1 MCFGR
6 ILNIIKHI
14 YFTLITN
21 LSLFFQHVTYLLPYL
36 KSYFIDLICFHAFN
50 AFCNPLYIHLT
61 CSDHCTPPRH
71 THQSDRPYAFMDSL
85 SWIRV
90 SVCLVEPQHH
100 RQWASLCPSC
110 WTNQQQQP
118 PLHIMHV
125 SVSPRW
131 HRRRRHR
138 GMHLRPY
145 SVCPSVCLFLSLPD
159 YLLYCL
165 SIAWVG
171 LST

>member
-1 MCFGR
+1 MYKVLASHYHSKAPVYQLYMYYNPTPSVSWSMCFGR

-36 KSYFIDLICFHAFN
+36 KSYFINLICFHAFN

-110 WTNQQQQP
+110 
-118 PLHIMHV
+118 
-125 SVSPRW
+125 
-131 HRRRRHR
+131 
-138 GMHLRPY
+138 
-145 SVCPSVCLFLSLPD
+145 
-159 YLLYCL
+159 
-165 SIAWVG
+165 
-171 LST
+171 